1 MGLSQLEMDLYQQMI
16 LEHNRKP
23 RNFKELPDASYSAE
37 GFNPLCGDHLWVYV
51 KTDDDGKIEEI
62 SFSGTGCAISKASA
76 SMMTITLKGKTMEEA
91 EGVFDEFRRLIIG
104 DLEPEK
110 AQALGKLKVFAGI
123 CRYPS
128 RVKCAGLAWHTM
140 HGAMAEVSKKV
151 STE

>member
-1 MGLSQLEMDLYQQMI
+1 MGLNQLEMDLYQQLI

-23 RNFKELPDASYSAE
+23 RNFRELPDPSYSAE
-37 GFNPLCGDHLWVYV
+37 GFNPLCGDHLWIYV
-51 KTDDDGKIEEI
+51 KTDDLGKIEEI

-76 SMMTITLKGKTMEEA
+76 SMMTIVLKGKTVKEA
-91 EGVFDEFRRLIIG
+91 EEVFEEFRRLIVG
-104 DLEPEK
+104 DLAPEQ

-140 HGAMAEVSKKV
+140 HGAVSSPGGKV